1 MLEESRL
8 STWVRAEPEASWS
21 PLVSR
26 SCQKVELVLV
36 DLGKTAPPLPS
47 WYNRS
52 LEPPP
57 CRQTPQVLQ
66 GEKQT
71 LSGESWQPSDPSW
84 NQPPARP
91 TMTSSQPL
99 KVSSRCGCLALIPGR
114 RISTHSSMGPPVTL
128 DISSALASPGM
139 PSLARPRPDSSLGR
153 SREMRPQRVPSMS
166 NMTASTTVVS
176 LSHVGERVSA

>member
-52 LEPPP
+52 LEPPS

-71 LSGESWQPSDPSW
+71 LSGESWQPSWTLRGTNLQRAPPWPPRSPS
-84 NQPPARP
+84 
-91 TMTSSQPL
+91 
-99 KVSSRCGCLALIPGR
+99 KC
-114 RISTHSSMGPPVTL
+114 
-128 DISSALASPGM
+128 
-139 PSLARPRPDSSLGR
+139 
-153 SREMRPQRVPSMS
+153 RVG
-166 NMTASTTVVS
+166 A
-176 LSHVGERVSA
+176 G